1 MKTITISIPFVVLL
15 AVVILCVSFTLGVQ
29 YGKVQI
35 VKQALSKIPH
45 GKIDLYDKDNWKE
58 FREKMMAGER

>member
-1 MKTITISIPFVVLL
+1 MRIFICIMVL
-15 AVVILCVSFTLGVQ
+15 VSWVFIFSLGTQ
-29 YGKVQI
+29 TGKAQI
-35 VKQALSKIPH
+35 VKEALSKIPH